1 MNYQDVPGLSETQ
14 KGFLTDVAEKFAQN
28 GWLNLSFLD
37 VNGQHV
43 SGVLGFEYSG
53 KYYYY
58 QTAFDPNYSY
68 SVGNIHIL
76 YILKDLISRGLKEFD
91 FLRGDEAYKLRWQPL
106 LRSNNRIVI
115 MTKGPISKFQFKML
129 NCMFLYDEIKK
140 HSLLENYRL
149 YDYKIKQ
156 MKESG
161 KIKFKNKI

>member
-1 MNYQDVPGLSETQ
+1 MLSNKFRKNLRKGEKNIKKKIGNIEFKKFPTTNSLEKNLNDFWKMHQKKMNYQDVPGLSETQ

-68 SVGNIHIL
+68 SLVIFIY
-76 YILKDLISRGLKEFD
+76 YIS
-91 FLRGDEAYKLRWQPL
+91 
-106 LRSNNRIVI
+106 
-115 MTKGPISKFQFKML
+115 
-129 NCMFLYDEIKK
+129 
-140 HSLLENYRL
+140 
-149 YDYKIKQ
+149 
-156 MKESG
+156 
-161 KIKFKNKI
+161 